1 MSYEHIEQIRDRA
14 DEKVAL
20 FLTAHNMLGLVIG
33 AMPTYLLT
41 QQMPF
46 LVRAALILG
55 LGTLGVIATL
65 DVGGL
70 PLYARLLWRIRGVLR
85 TRSEGRR
92 VSAEVLQGATATE
105 HALAMPMGGLVL
117 VVGTDVGDVVA
128 DPLSQRARHLG
139 RDMSA
144 GASNKT
150 ANPEPAQPNAADGER
165 GADADS

>member
-41 QQMPF
+41 QHMPL

-55 LGTLGVIATL
+55 FGTLGVVVTL
-65 DVGGL
+65 DIGGM
-70 PLYARLLWRIRGVLR
+70 PLYARLLWRVRGVLR

-92 VSAEVLQGATATE
+92 VSAELLQGATATE
-105 HALAMPMGGLVL
+105 RTLAMPMGGLVL
-117 VVGTDVGDVVA
+117 VVGNDAGGDAA
-128 DPLSQRARHLG
+128 DPLRQRARRLG
-139 RDMSA
+139 RDA
-144 GASNKT
+144 QTRGIVA
-150 ANPEPAQPNAADGER
+150 PAPSESQDSDTTSSER